1 MIWDQNMASNDI
13 FEGKLIEDVEKLRA
27 QFPQTKELYR
37 EVCSMMFFRYGIQP
51 TANKLY
57 QLVRKGTMSTPAQA
71 VSNFWIE
78 LREKS
83 RVAIAHPGLPE
94 NVRDVAG
101 NAFSVIWNAALEA
114 ANQNLGSL
122 KAEMDQIRTKY
133 EKEASEAAIIIKKS
147 HENTSQLAEE
157 IRGLKNELLEANKK
171 ILVDTQVLANQNKTL
186 LELKNDKEKLE
197 ADLKNS
203 HKEFSH
209 EVNKMHESLRLSDER
224 YRKLEAKT
232 LIELDRERQRAV
244 KIEGD
249 LKQTI
254 KAASKAQ
261 SSFITQTAK
270 SQKLINELRENI
282 GLLKGQLKSRNKKNA
297 VLKGN
302 VTRSPNSKSDL
313 PSERNL

>member
-1 MIWDQNMASNDI
+1 MASIDI

-37 EVCSMMFFRYGIQP
+37 EVCSLLFFRYGIQP

-57 QLVRKGTMSTPAQA
+57 QLIRKGTMATPAQA

-83 RVAIAHPGLPE
+83 RVAIEHPGLPE

-101 NAFSVIWNAALEA
+101 NAFSVIWNAALDA
-114 ANQNLGSL
+114 ANQNLESV
-122 KAEMDQIRTKY
+122 KAEMDQLRIKC
-133 EKEASEAAIIIKKS
+133 EKEASEAAIIVKKS
-147 HENTSQLAEE
+147 LENTNQLAEE

-171 ILVDTQVLANQNKTL
+171 ILVDTQILANQNKSL
-186 LELKNDKEKLE
+186 LELKNDNEKLE

-203 HKEFSH
+203 QQEFSH
-209 EVNKMHESLRLSDER
+209 EVNKMHASLRLSDER

-232 LIELDRERQRAV
+232 LMELDRERQRAA

-249 LKQTI
+249 LKLNI

-261 SSFITQTAK
+261 SSFIAQTAK
-270 SQKLINELRENI
+270 SQKLINALRENI
-282 GLLKGQLKSRNKKNA
+282 GLLKGQLKSHQKKNA
-297 VLKGN
+297 VSKDN
-302 VTRSPNSKSDL
+302 VTRSPNSKADVQ
-313 PSERNL
+313 SERNL